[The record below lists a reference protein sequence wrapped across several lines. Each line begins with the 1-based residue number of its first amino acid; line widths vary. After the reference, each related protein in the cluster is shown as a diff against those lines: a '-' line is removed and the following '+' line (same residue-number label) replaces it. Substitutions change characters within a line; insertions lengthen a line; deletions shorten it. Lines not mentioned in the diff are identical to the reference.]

1 MYYHYPK
8 PAAIARRLAIQYWG
22 PVQRQR
28 KLADGIWW
36 FSTEGHGGFVVDINV
51 RPELAEFR
59 SDVFYRDRLY
69 EREQHF
75 AVFEEDC
82 MAAIVEWTYP
92 EIMASIQKTLIEP
105 MRSKSF
111 EEFKRERIRDLRD
124 SLIRWNP
131 NWLDRY
137 PEPGIPAGG

>member
-1 MYYHYPK
+1 
-8 PAAIARRLAIQYWG
+8 
-22 PVQRQR
+22 
-28 KLADGIWW
+28 
-36 FSTEGHGGFVVDINV
+36 
-51 RPELAEFR
+51 
-59 SDVFYRDRLY
+59 
-69 EREQHF
+69 
-75 AVFEEDC
+75 